1 MGGAQMLKTVYC
13 AWWTRP
19 VGFFARYTA
28 VTQTIA
34 VVSVASIIAL
44 AQVPMTAAAATTI
57 TVVDGID
64 VKDWDP
70 ANAYGHEP
78 YVLDNIYEP
87 LLRYNSKQ
95 QKFEPALATEWSVS
109 ADGLRW
115 TFKLRP
121 NVTFHSG
128 ERMTAQALKNQFER
142 SVKVGRGISHAWGK
156 ARFEA
161 VDESTLVVTTD
172 RPLPLDLISS
182 SQFTLI
188 YSPSSA
194 ER

>member
-1 MGGAQMLKTVYC
+1 MLNKVYGAGWIRSVGVC
-13 AWWTRP
+13 ALPSVTMRTMAAMAAIVSTATLGLLPTR
-19 VGFFARYTA
+19 
-28 VTQTIA
+28 
-34 VVSVASIIAL
+34 
-44 AQVPMTAAAATTI
+44 AAAATTI
-57 TVVDGID
+57 TVVDGVD

-70 ANAYGHEP
+70 AIAYGHEP
-78 YVLDNIYEP
+78 YVLDNVYEP
-87 LLRYNSKQ
+87 LLRYDSKQ
-95 QKFEPALATEWSVS
+95 QKFEPALATEWSVT

-121 NVTFHSG
+121 NVRFHSG
-128 ERMTAQALKNQFER
+128 ERMTAQAVKDQFER

>member
-1 MGGAQMLKTVYC
+1 MLNEVYR
-13 AWWTRP
+13 AGWIRS
-19 VGFFARYTA
+19 VGFRASPR
-28 VTQTIA
+28 VTIRVMA
-34 VVSVASIIAL
+34 MAAIASIANL
-44 AQVPMTAAAATTI
+44 GQLPTMAAAATTI

-70 ANAYGHEP
+70 AIAYGHEP
-78 YVLDNIYEP
+78 YVLDNVYEP

-95 QKFEPALATEWSVS
+95 QKFEPALATEWSVT

-128 ERMTAQALKNQFER
+128 ERMTAQAIKDQFER
-142 SVKVGRGISHAWGK
+142 SLKVGRGISHAWGK

-161 VDESTLVVTTD
+161 VDDSTLVVTTD
-172 RPLPLDLISS
+172 HVLPLDLISS

-188 YSPSSA
+188 CSPSA
-194 ER
+194 A